1 MPEWVVVLLALAAA
15 VTSAL
20 GIVIRQRATLE
31 IPQDEGVSTT
41 MFKKLLRNRLWWAG
55 TAVAA
60 SGYGFQALALTWG
73 SLILVAPLLVSA
85 LLFALPMS
93 ARLAHRR
100 VTTHDWV
107 WALVLTIGLAV
118 FLTIARVQPG
128 NYRPP
133 PAVWILATVLC
144 VAVVLGCVIGGART
158 EGRNRALLIATAV
171 GVLFGAVSVL
181 TKVTVQRLNEEGLW
195 GTLIVPAPYLV
206 VILGVAATLLQQSAF
221 HAGALQASV
230 PTMLVLE
237 PLVAVSLGVIVLG
250 EALAVTDP
258 RRSGWW
264 PSPSRRWRRRP
275 SRSAAT
281 RARSKRSSR
290 RRWRDEAR
298 RELGQ
303 PLVHRQPAGRLEHHP
318 PADRDGVVG
327 EPFVEPAE

>member
-100 VTTHDWV
+100 VTDSR
-107 WALVLTIGLAV
+107 LGLGAGADV
-118 FLTIARVQPG
+118 RLGDIPDDGAR
-128 NYRPP
+128 YSRATTARRPP
-133 PAVWILATVLC
+133 SGYLATVLC
-144 VAVVLGCVIGGART
+144 AIVVLACVVGGARSQ
-158 EGRNRALLIATAV
+158 GRKRALLIATAV
-171 GVLFGAVSVL
+171 GVLFGVVAVL
-181 TKVTVQRLNEEGLW
+181 TKVTVQRLNAEGLW

-221 HAGALQASV
+221 HAGALQTSV

-237 PLVAVSLGVIVLG
+237 PLVAVSLGVVVLG
-250 EALAVTDP
+250 ETLAVQRSRD
-258 RRSGWW
+258 RRAAGDRSG
-264 PSPSRRWRRRP
+264 RRWPRRP
-275 SRSAAT
+275 SPSAAT
-281 RARSKRSSR
+281 RARSRSML
-290 RRWRDEAR
+290 EAQIAR
-298 RELGQ
+298 RKETST
-303 PLVHRQPAGRLEHHP
+303 
-318 PADRDGVVG
+318 
-327 EPFVEPAE
+327 

>member
-1 MPEWVVVLLALAAA
+1 MRRFMPEWVVVLLALAAA

-55 TAVAA
+55 TAVAG

-73 SLILVAPLLVSA
+73 SLILVQPLLVSA

-100 VTTHDWV
+100 VTAHDWV
-107 WALVLTIGLAV
+107 WALVLTLGLAV

-133 PAVWILATVLC
+133 PIVWILVTVLC
-144 VAVVLGCVIGGART
+144 VVVVLGCVIGGART
-158 EGRNRALLIATAV
+158 EGRNRALLIATAF
-171 GVLFGAVSVL
+171 GVVSVL
-181 TKVTVQRLNEEGLW
+181 TKVTVQRLNEEGMW
-195 GTLIVPAPYLV
+195 GTLLIPAPYLV

-237 PLVAVSLGVIVLG
+237 PLVAVSLGVVVLG

-258 RRSGWW
+258 VKIGLLAVAVAAMGAATIALGRDEGALEEMLEAEMARRSE
-264 PSPSRRWRRRP
+264 
-275 SRSAAT
+275 T
-281 RARSKRSSR
+281 
-290 RRWRDEAR
+290 
-298 RELGQ
+298 Q
-303 PLVHRQPAGRLEHHP
+303 T
-318 PADRDGVVG
+318 
-327 EPFVEPAE
+327 

>member
-100 VTTHDWV
+100 VTAHDWV
-107 WALVLTIGLAV
+107 WALVLTLGLAV

-133 PAVWILATVLC
+133 PVLWILVTVLC
-144 VAVVLGCVIGGART
+144 VVVVLGCVIGGART

-171 GVLFGAVSVL
+171 GVLFGVVSVL
-181 TKVTVQRLNEEGLW
+181 TKVTVQRLNEEGMW
-195 GTLIVPAPYLV
+195 GTLLIPAPYLV

-237 PLVAVSLGVIVLG
+237 PLVAVSLGVVVLG
-250 EALAVTDP
+250 EALAVSDP
-258 RRSGWW
+258 VKVGLLAVAVAAMGAATIALGRDEGAFEEMLETEMARRSE
-264 PSPSRRWRRRP
+264 
-275 SRSAAT
+275 T
-281 RARSKRSSR
+281 
-290 RRWRDEAR
+290 
-298 RELGQ
+298 Q
-303 PLVHRQPAGRLEHHP
+303 T
-318 PADRDGVVG
+318 
-327 EPFVEPAE
+327 

>member
-107 WALVLTIGLAV
+107 WALVLTFGLAT
-118 FLTIARVQPG
+118 FLTVARVQPG

-133 PAVWILATVLC
+133 PAVWVLATVLC
-144 VAVVLGCVIGGART
+144 MTVVLACVVGGARSRGPQPRAADRHR
-158 EGRNRALLIATAV
+158 GRRVVRRGGGAHQGHRAAPQRGRPV
-171 GVLFGAVSVL
+171 G
-181 TKVTVQRLNEEGLW
+181 
-195 GTLIVPAPYLV
+195 
-206 VILGVAATLLQQSAF
+206 
-221 HAGALQASV
+221 H
-230 PTMLVLE
+230 
-237 PLVAVSLGVIVLG
+237 
-250 EALAVTDP
+250 
-258 RRSGWW
+258 
-264 PSPSRRWRRRP
+264 
-275 SRSAAT
+275 
-281 RARSKRSSR
+281 ARSSPRHISSSSS
-290 RRWRDEAR
+290 A
-298 RELGQ
+298 
-303 PLVHRQPAGRLEHHP
+303 
-318 PADRDGVVG
+318 
-327 EPFVEPAE
+327 

>member
-31 IPQDEGVSTT
+31 IPHDEGVTTT

-73 SLILVAPLLVSA
+73 SLILVQPLLVSA

-93 ARLAHRR
+93 ARMTGRR
-100 VTTHDWV
+100 VTAHDWV
-107 WALVLTIGLAV
+107 WALVLTLGLATFV
-118 FLTIARVQPG
+118 IIARVHTG
-128 NYRPP
+128 DYRPP
-133 PAVWILATVLC
+133 PLVWVLATVIC
-144 VAVVLGCVIGGART
+144 VTTVLVCVVGGARSH
-158 EGRNRALLIATAV
+158 GRNRALLIAAAV
-171 GVLFGAVSVL
+171 GVLFGVVSVL

-221 HAGALQASV
+221 HAGALQTSV

-258 RRSGWW
+258 AKIALLAVAVAAMA
-264 PSPSRRWRRRP
+264 
-275 SRSAAT
+275 AAT
-281 RARSKRSSR
+281 IALGRDEGAFEELLEAELAKRNESSR
-290 RRWRDEAR
+290 RN
-298 RELGQ
+298 
-303 PLVHRQPAGRLEHHP
+303 
-318 PADRDGVVG
+318 
-327 EPFVEPAE
+327 

>member
-31 IPQDEGVSTT
+31 IPQDEGVSTK

-60 SGYGFQALALTWG
+60 SGYAFQALALTWG

-107 WALVLTIGLAV
+107 WALVLTLGLGT
-118 FLTIARVQPG
+118 FLTVARVQPG
-128 NYRPP
+128 NYRPL
-133 PAVWILATVLC
+133 PAVWILATALC
-144 VAVVLGCVIGGART
+144 VAVVLGCVVGGART
-158 EGRNRALLIATAV
+158 EGRSRALLIATAV

-250 EALAVTDP
+250 EALAISDP
-258 RRSGWW
+258 VKIGLLAVAVAAMA
-264 PSPSRRWRRRP
+264 
-275 SRSAAT
+275 AAT
-281 RARSKRSSR
+281 IALG
-290 RRWRDEAR
+290 RDEGAF
-298 RELGQ
+298 EEQ
-303 PLVHRQPAGRLEHHP
+303 LE
-318 PADRDGVVG
+318 
-327 EPFVEPAE
+327 AEMSQRSESTD

>member
-41 MFKKLLRNRLWWAG
+41 MFKKLLRNRLWWMG

-60 SGYGFQALALTWG
+60 AGYGFQALALTWG
-73 SLILVAPLLVSA
+73 SLILVVPLLVSA

-107 WALVLTIGLAV
+107 WALVLTFGLTV
-118 FLTIARVQPG
+118 FVLVARVQPG
-128 NYRPP
+128 NYRPV
-133 PAVWILATVLC
+133 PAVWILATTLC
-144 VAVVLGCVIGGART
+144 VVVVLGCVVGGARS
-158 EGRNRALLIATAV
+158 EGRNRAVLIAAAV
-171 GVLFGAVSVL
+171 GVLFGVVSVL
-181 TKVTVQRLNEEGLW
+181 TKVTVQRLNEEGPLS
-195 GTLIVPAPYLV
+195 TLLVPAPYLV

-237 PLVAVSLGVIVLG
+237 PLVAVSLGVVVLG
-250 EALAVTDP
+250 EALKVSDP
-258 RRSGWW
+258 RTVALLVVAV
-264 PSPSRRWRRRP
+264 
-275 SRSAAT
+275 AAMAT
-281 RARSKRSSR
+281 ATIALGHDEGAFEEMLEEQMARSR
-290 RRWRDEAR
+290 EA
-298 RELGQ
+298 ETET
-303 PLVHRQPAGRLEHHP
+303 PS
-318 PADRDGVVG
+318 
-327 EPFVEPAE
+327 

>member
-107 WALVLTIGLAV
+107 WALVLTIGLALFV
-118 FLTIARVQPG
+118 MMARVQPG

-133 PAVWILATVLC
+133 PAAWIFATVLC
-144 VAVVLGCVIGGART
+144 AAVVLACVIGGART

-171 GVLFGAVSVL
+171 GVLFGVVSVL
-181 TKVTVQRLNEEGLW
+181 TKVSVQRLNEEGLW
-195 GTLIVPAPYLV
+195 GMLAVPAPYLV
-206 VILGVAATLLQQSAF
+206 VLLGVAATLLQQSAF

-237 PLVAVSLGVIVLG
+237 PLVAVSLGMVVLG

-258 RRSGWW
+258 VKAGLLAVAVGAMA
-264 PSPSRRWRRRP
+264 
-275 SRSAAT
+275 AAT
-281 RARSKRSSR
+281 IALGRDEGAFEELLEAEMARS
-290 RRWRDEAR
+290 
-298 RELGQ
+298 REHLPPEGRGRGAE
-303 PLVHRQPAGRLEHHP
+303 RQSHP
-318 PADRDGVVG
+318 
-327 EPFVEPAE
+327 

>member
-60 SGYGFQALALTWG
+60 SGYAFQALALTWG

-107 WALVLTIGLAV
+107 WALVLTVGLAI
-118 FLTIARVQPG
+118 FLMIARVQPG
-128 NYRPP
+128 NYGPP
-133 PAVWILATVLC
+133 PALWILATVLC
-144 VAVVLGCVIGGART
+144 VVVVLACVIGGART

-171 GVLFGAVSVL
+171 GVLFGVVSVL
-181 TKVTVQRLNEEGLW
+181 TKVTVQRLNQEGPL
-195 GTLIVPAPYLV
+195 GTLLVPAPYLV

-250 EALAVTDP
+250 EALAVKDP
-258 RRSGWW
+258 AKIALLAVAVAAMA
-264 PSPSRRWRRRP
+264 
-275 SRSAAT
+275 AAT
-281 RARSKRSSR
+281 IALG
-290 RRWRDEAR
+290 RDEGAFEQQLEAEMAR
-298 RELGQ
+298 KTDT
-303 PLVHRQPAGRLEHHP
+303 PS
-318 PADRDGVVG
+318 
-327 EPFVEPAE
+327 

>member
-1 MPEWVVVLLALAAA
+1 MPEWVVILLALAAA

-73 SLILVAPLLVSA
+73 SLILVQPLLVSA

-93 ARLAHRR
+93 ARMAHRR

-107 WALVLTIGLAV
+107 WALVLTFGLATFV
-118 FLTIARVQPG
+118 TLARVQPG

-144 VAVVLGCVIGGART
+144 VTVVLACVVGGART
-158 EGRNRALLIATAV
+158 EGRRRALLIATAV
-171 GVLFGAVSVL
+171 GVLFGVVSVL

-195 GTLIVPAPYLV
+195 GTLVVPAPYLV

-221 HAGALQASV
+221 HAGALQTSV

-237 PLVAVSLGVIVLG
+237 PLVAVSFGVIVLG
-250 EALAVTDP
+250 EALSVTDP
-258 RRSGWW
+258 RTVAALGVAVAAMA
-264 PSPSRRWRRRP
+264 
-275 SRSAAT
+275 AAT
-281 RARSKRSSR
+281 IALG
-290 RRWRDEAR
+290 RDEGAFED
-298 RELGQ
+298 ELEQQMSHRGQ
-303 PLVHRQPAGRLEHHP
+303 SST
-318 PADRDGVVG
+318 
-327 EPFVEPAE
+327 

>member
-31 IPQDEGVSTT
+31 IPQEEGVSAT
-41 MFKKLLRNRLWWAG
+41 MFKKLLRNRLWWGG
-55 TAVAA
+55 TVVAA
-60 SGYGFQALALTWG
+60 SGYGLQALALTWG
-73 SLILVAPLLVSA
+73 SLILVQPLLVSA

-107 WALVLTIGLAV
+107 WALVLTVGLTAFV
-118 FLTIARVQPG
+118 TMARVHPG
-128 NYRPP
+128 NYRPL

-144 VAVVLGCVIGGART
+144 VAVVLGCVVGGART
-158 EGRNRALLIATAV
+158 EGRNRALLIAAAV
-171 GVLFGAVSVL
+171 GVLFGVVSVL
-181 TKVTVQRLNEEGLW
+181 TKVTVQRLDEEGLW

-221 HAGALQASV
+221 HAGALQTSV

-237 PLVAVSLGVIVLG
+237 PLVAVSLGIVVLG

-258 RRSGWW
+258 LKIAVLAVAVVAMA
-264 PSPSRRWRRRP
+264 
-275 SRSAAT
+275 AAT
-281 RARSKRSSR
+281 IALG
-290 RRWRDEAR
+290 RDEGAFEEQLER
-298 RELGQ
+298 QMAQRSRAHPQGQ
-303 PLVHRQPAGRLEHHP
+303 EN
-318 PADRDGVVG
+318 
-327 EPFVEPAE
+327 

>member
-31 IPQDEGVSTT
+31 IPQDEGVSTA

-60 SGYGFQALALTWG
+60 SGYAFQALALTWG
-73 SLILVAPLLVSA
+73 SLILVQPLLVSA

-107 WALVLTIGLAV
+107 WALVLTLGLAIFV
-118 FLTIARVQPG
+118 TMAKVQPG
-128 NYRPP
+128 NYRPQP
-133 PAVWILATVLC
+133 VVWILATVVC
-144 VAVVLGCVIGGART
+144 VVVVLGCVVGGART

-171 GVLFGAVSVL
+171 GILFGVVSVL

-195 GTLIVPAPYLV
+195 GTLVVPAPYLV

-250 EALAVTDP
+250 EALKVTDP
-258 RRSGWW
+258 ATIALLAVAVAAMA
-264 PSPSRRWRRRP
+264 
-275 SRSAAT
+275 AAT
-281 RARSKRSSR
+281 IALG
-290 RRWRDEAR
+290 RDEGAFEE
-298 RELGQ
+298 ELEAQ
-303 PLVHRQPAGRLEHHP
+303 IAQRSETPN
-318 PADRDGVVG
+318 
-327 EPFVEPAE
+327 